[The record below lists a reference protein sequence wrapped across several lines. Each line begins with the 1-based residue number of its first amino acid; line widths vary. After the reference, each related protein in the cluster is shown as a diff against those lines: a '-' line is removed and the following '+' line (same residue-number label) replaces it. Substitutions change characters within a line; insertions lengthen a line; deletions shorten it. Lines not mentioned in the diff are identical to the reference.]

1 MNRENELYNELK
13 EERER
18 LADRFLTNDEY
29 DKIMSVSDNE
39 KYLSIRN
46 IMRVMKETGMRYSSF
61 DYLTVEGIKAGKIKC
76 MIKRRI

>member
-1 MNRENELYNELK
+1 MDNENELYKELK

-18 LADRFLTNDEY
+18 LDDRLLTNDEY
-29 DKIMSVSDNE
+29 EKIMAVSDND

-61 DYLTVEGIKAGKIKC
+61 DNLTVEGLKTGEIKC
-76 MIKRRI
+76 TIKRRF

>member
-1 MNRENELYNELK
+1 MDSENELYNELK
-13 EERER
+13 QEKER

-61 DYLTVEGIKAGKIKC
+61 DNLTVEGIRTGEITC
-76 MIKRRI
+76 IIKRRF